1 MTWTACNTG
10 GKWSVMFDEYL
21 LRLII
26 VCWASWPAQAC
37 HLFFCILASL
47 HVPALKV
54 WQFTCPNTEGMSVI
68 LLCILHIEIKID
80 VRLEL
85 NRRKLNYW
93 RLTNLGKELHNIQ
106 QMPFSP
112 CHSFD
117 GSPRRLVKIAINFCP
132 KIRAACFHYNEL
144 HLTLLKGYFSC
155 SFKRTNRQHLQ
166 SLHYV
171 ADYYIFVGAVNVCGT
186 C

>member
-1 MTWTACNTG
+1 MLLTSPIYMVGCNMCLDLL
-10 GKWSVMFDEYL
+10 GKKNPVFCMLSYL
-21 LRLII
+21 G
-26 VCWASWPAQAC
+26 
-37 HLFFCILASL
+37 ILPSP
-47 HVPALKV
+47 HVPALKG
-54 WQFTCPNTEGMSVI
+54 WQLTWPNTEGMLVI
-68 LLCILHIEIKID
+68 LLCILHTKIKIC
-80 VRLEL
+80 VRIEL

-93 RLTNLGKELHNIQ
+93 WLTNLGKELHNIQ

-117 GSPRRLVKIAINFCP
+117 DSPRRLVKIAVNFCP

-171 ADYYIFVGAVNVCGT
+171 AGYYIFVGAVSVCAT